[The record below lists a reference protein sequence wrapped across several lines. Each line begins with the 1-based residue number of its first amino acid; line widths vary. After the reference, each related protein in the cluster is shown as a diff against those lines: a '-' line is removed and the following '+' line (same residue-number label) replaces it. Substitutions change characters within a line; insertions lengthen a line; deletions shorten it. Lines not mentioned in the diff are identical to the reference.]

1 MRDSGNE
8 NMITNIAVS
17 NVGDQDSSLELSDDV
32 TQFLRLNLKF
42 GHKCR
47 RTFFNNSGFIVG
59 SKDYK
64 NCVLSKGIKNNG

>member
-1 MRDSGNE
+1 MIRKIEILQRE
-8 NMITNIAVS
+8 NNFQKNII
-17 NVGDQDSSLELSDDV
+17 NQHNLDKGELE
-32 TQFLRLNLKF
+32 FLRLNLKF